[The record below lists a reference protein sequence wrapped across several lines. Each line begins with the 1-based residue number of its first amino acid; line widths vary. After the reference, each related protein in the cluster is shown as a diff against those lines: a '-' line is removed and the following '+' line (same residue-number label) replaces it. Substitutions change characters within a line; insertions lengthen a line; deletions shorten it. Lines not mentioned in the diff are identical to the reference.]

1 MTRAGSSWRR
11 ALPGMLLLIVAATCW
26 GSGAQNYMLYCMGCH
41 GTSAE
46 GVPGKVPALA
56 HSLGHYMRLPA
67 GREFVLRVPGAANSV
82 LTDAELC
89 EVLNWLA
96 ASFSAK
102 ESAGIAPFTV
112 EEVSSHRHQP
122 LVAVLARRSEV
133 IQALQAAGIPAA
145 ENY

>member
-1 MTRAGSSWRR
+1 
-11 ALPGMLLLIVAATCW
+11 MLLAAAAASAW

-41 GTSAE
+41 GVSAE
-46 GVPGKVPALA
+46 GVPGKVPGLA

-67 GREFVLRVPGAANSV
+67 GRDFVLRVPGAANSV

-96 ASFSAK
+96 ARFSAQ
-102 ESAGIAPFTV
+102 ESAGLAPFTV
-112 EEVSSHRHQP
+112 EEVSSRRHQP

-133 IQALQAAGIPAA
+133 IQALRAAGVPAA